1 MKQQVIR
8 LLLSGF
14 LVLLAAGH
22 ALAQFDAAGTV
33 TNEEGEPLI
42 GVTVAVKGTNIGTTT
57 DADGRF
63 RVSVPGTSATLV
75 FSYVGFSTVERP
87 VTAASNQ
94 VDVMMTASSSVLEE
108 VIVSGLATTV
118 KRSNA
123 ANAVAQLDAK
133 QLTGIVPPSTFD
145 GAMQGKFPGVQ
156 ITQNSGAPG
165 GGINIRMRGITSI
178 NSATQPLFIIDG
190 VYVDNSIIPPG
201 LNVVSQAAARG
212 SPRQFD
218 QDNAVNRIADLDAGD
233 FQSVEILKGPSAA
246 AIYGARAAG
255 GVVIVNTKR
264 GSNWADAPQVRFSQ
278 SLGFQQILNPLGMR
292 QWDTQKVADFYG
304 SGSPEIQ
311 KFLDAQ
317 AAGKLY
323 DYEMELYG
331 NKGLISDSRLSVMGG
346 NEKTAFYASG
356 SHRSE
361 EGIVLNTGYTKT
373 ALRLNIDHRLSQM
386 IDLKLSSNYIRS
398 SADRGYFNNDNTGTT
413 MSIALSSTPPWA
425 ELHPL
430 PDGSYPNNPYAPSN
444 FLQTRDLITNNETVD
459 RIIMGGTATVKI
471 INTDVQSL
479 RLQLQGGFDSYT
491 LITRAIFPREL
502 QFQKDGNGTNGASIQ
517 GSTPSFNNNQSAML
531 VHTYYTPKL
540 TFRTQGG
547 LTRES
552 FSRNTIIITATQLIG
567 SQTNVNQAGS
577 ISTFQFRSEQL
588 DLGGFIQE
596 EVNWD
601 DKVIATLG
609 VRADKSSNN
618 SDPNE
623 LFWYP
628 KASLALNLTRFTDNL
643 GPFSTLKPRIAYG
656 ESSNFP
662 PPNAL
667 FTNLSGVI
675 IDGLAGSLVNNQRG
689 NPDILPER
697 QKELEVGVDMG
708 FLDDRMVLEI
718 TNYRKVSEDLIFTA
732 AVPPSSGYTSKIVN
746 GGTLVN
752 RGWEITLSADVMRTE
767 DFNWFSSISWWRNR
781 SEITELKVP
790 AFVTSAFGATLG
802 TFYIDTN
809 RSATQIV
816 GIGNPDDIQP
826 GDLYVVY
833 GDFEPDFQMSFY
845 EDFRYKNWSLTFLL
859 HWKKGG
865 ENINLTQLLTDLGGT
880 SHDYDDITLDP
891 AGVLGNGPYRISQL
905 GVSAAPFVEDAS
917 YFRVREIGLF
927 YTWTAAQMGKW
938 SNNLVKSAQVG
949 VSARNLLNFFTYNSY
964 DPEVSN
970 FTGNGLASGV
980 EVNPYPSSKSFL
992 VSLNVTF

>member
-1 MKQQVIR
+1 MKAKMWFWAWFTMTM
-8 LLLSGF
+8 LLT
-14 LVLLAAGH
+14 VWRAQ
-22 ALAQFDAAGTV
+22 AQFEVSGSVTTQAGD
-33 TNEEGEPLI
+33 PLT

-57 DADGRF
+57 DEDGQF
-63 RVSVPGTSATLV
+63 RLNIPGTTATLV
-75 FSYVGFSTVERP
+75 FSYVGFATVEKTVSSDNRRLE
-87 VTAASNQ
+87 V
-94 VDVMMTASSSVLEE
+94 VMVESSSVLEE
-108 VIVSGLATTV
+108 VIISGLATTV

-123 ANAVAQLDAK
+123 ANAVAQIDAK

-145 GAMQGKFPGVQ
+145 GALQGKFPGVQ
-156 ITQNSGAPG
+156 ISQNSGAPG

-218 QDNAVNRIADLDAGD
+218 QDNAANRIADLDAGD
-233 FQSVEILKGPSAA
+233 FQTVEILKGPSAA

-255 GVVIVNTKR
+255 GVVIVTTKR
-264 GSNWADAPQVRFSQ
+264 GSSSPDAPRVRFSQ

-304 SGSPEIQ
+304 AGSAEIQ

-346 NEKTAFYASG
+346 NERTAFYASG
-356 SHRSE
+356 SHRNE

-373 ALRLNIDHRLSQM
+373 ALRLNVDHEISEALEVR
-386 IDLKLSSNYIRS
+386 LSSNYIKA

-444 FLQTRDLITNNETVD
+444 FLQTRDLITNNESVD
-459 RIIMGGTATVKI
+459 RIIMGGTITAKI

-479 RLQLQGGFDSYT
+479 KLLLQGGFDSYT
-491 LITRAIFPREL
+491 LLTRAIFPREL

-517 GSTPSFNNNQSAML
+517 GTTPNFTNNQSAIL
-531 VHTYYTPKL
+531 VHTYYTPSF

-552 FSRNTIIITATQLIG
+552 FKRNTIIVTATQLIG

-577 ISTFQFRSEQL
+577 ISTFQFRSQQL

-596 EVNWD
+596 EINWD

-618 SDPNE
+618 ADPN
-623 LFWYP
+623 LLYWYP
-628 KASLALNLTRFTDNL
+628 KASLAVNLTRFVDGL
-643 GPFSTLKPRIAYG
+643 DPFSTLKPRIAYG

-662 PPNAL
+662 PPNAI
-667 FTNLSGVI
+667 FTNLNGVI

-689 NPDILPER
+689 NTAIQPER
-697 QKELEVGVDMG
+697 QQELELGVDIG
-708 FLDDRMVLEI
+708 VVQDRAVLEL
-718 TNYRKVSEDLIFTA
+718 TRYRKVSKDLIFTA
-732 AVPPSSGYTSKIVN
+732 AVPPSSGYTTKIVN
-746 GGTLVN
+746 GGTLEN
-752 RGWEITLSADVMRTE
+752 RGWEITLSADLVRTE
-767 DFNWFSSISWWRNR
+767 NLSWFSSISWWKNR
-781 SEITELKVP
+781 SEITELNVP

-816 GIGNPDDIQP
+816 GIGDPDLIEP
-826 GDLYVVY
+826 GDEYVVY

-845 EDFRYKNWSLTFLL
+845 EDLRYKNWSLTFLI

-865 ENINLTQLLTDLGGT
+865 DNINLTQLLTDLGGT
-880 SHDYDDITLDP
+880 SHDYDDFTLDP
-891 AGVLGNGPYRISQL
+891 EGILPNGPYRISQL

-917 YFRVREIGLF
+917 YVRLREVGLF
-927 YTWTAAQMGKW
+927 YTLTGEQIGAWT
-938 SNNLVKSAQVG
+938 SNLVRSAQIG
-949 VSARNLLNFFTYNSY
+949 ISARNLLNFFKYNSY

-992 VSLNVTF
+992 VSLNVSF